1 MGQFCNLGQGMKKRS
16 QSIEKTTETRRK
28 IIVSAL
34 AEFNQL
40 GFAKSKIASIA
51 ANAGLG
57 KGTIYSYFETK
68 ESLFEGVV
76 DYLIQETYH
85 PIQSSELA
93 EDQKV
98 QDFILEQMLP
108 GIDNIE
114 EAGRADIARLMLREG
129 KAFNDI
135 LEMYTQKIYQPG
147 LNELTKLIEMAKKR
161 NELKSDVSAEVLAS
175 LVIAP
180 IWMGMIHNGLLMPM
194 QPLDIRKMFC
204 SNVKFIF
211 HS

>member
-1 MGQFCNLGQGMKKRS
+1 MKKRS

-147 LNELTKLIEMAKKR
+147 LHELTTLIQMAKKR
-161 NELKSDVSAEVLAS
+161 NELKSDISADVLAS

-211 HS
+211 NN

>member
-1 MGQFCNLGQGMKKRS
+1 MKKRS

-57 KGTIYSYFETK
+57 KGTIYSYFKTK

-161 NELKSDVSAEVLAS
+161 NELKSDVSADVLAS

-211 HS
+211 NN

>member
-1 MGQFCNLGQGMKKRS
+1 MKKRS

-57 KGTIYSYFETK
+57 KGTIYSYFATK

-85 PIQSSELA
+85 PIQSSELGQ
-93 EDQKV
+93 DQKV

-108 GIDNIE
+108 ALDNIE

-129 KAFNDI
+129 QAFNDI
-135 LEMYTQKIYQPG
+135 LQMYNQKIYEPG
-147 LNELTKLIEMAKKR
+147 LKELSILIDIAKAR
-161 NELKSDVSAEVLAS
+161 NELKTTTNTLSLAA
-175 LVIAP
+175 LIIAP
-180 IWMGMIHNGLLMPM
+180 IWMGIIHNGVLRPEQKLN
-194 QPLDIRKMFC
+194 IREIFDA
-204 SNVKFIF
+204 NVKSIF
-211 HS
+211 Q

>member
-1 MGQFCNLGQGMKKRS
+1 MKKRS

-34 AEFNQL
+34 EEFNQL

-85 PIQSSELA
+85 PIQSNELGK
-93 EDQKV
+93 DQKV

-108 GIDNIE
+108 SIDNIE

-129 KAFNDI
+129 QAFNDI
-135 LEMYTQKIYQPG
+135 LQMYSQKIYEPG
-147 LNELTKLIEMAKKR
+147 LRELSNLIEIAKQR
-161 NELKSDVSAEVLAS
+161 NELKTESNTLSLAA
-175 LVIAP
+175 LIIAP
-180 IWMGMIHNGLLMPM
+180 IWMGMIHNGILRPQHQLN
-194 QPLDIRKMFC
+194 IREMFDT
-204 SNVKFIF
+204 NVKSIF
-211 HS
+211 Q

>member
-1 MGQFCNLGQGMKKRS
+1 MKKRS

-161 NELKSDVSAEVLAS
+161 NELKSDVSADVLAS

-211 HS
+211 NN

>member
-1 MGQFCNLGQGMKKRS
+1 MKKRS

-85 PIQSSELA
+85 PIQSDELG
-93 EDQKV
+93 EQQKV

-108 GIDNIE
+108 GVDNIE

-129 KAFNDI
+129 KAFQDI
-135 LEMYTQKIYQPG
+135 LDMYSQKIYQPG
-147 LNELTKLIEMAKKR
+147 LQELTKLIDIAKVR
-161 NELKSDVSAEVLAS
+161 QELSKDTDSVTLAA
-175 LVIAP
+175 LIIAP
-180 IWMGMIHNGLLMPM
+180 IWMGMIHNGLLMPAY
-194 QPLDIRKMFC
+194 QLDIRKMFC
-204 SNVKFIF
+204 SNVKCIF
-211 HS
+211 QS

>member
-1 MGQFCNLGQGMKKRS
+1 MKKRS

-85 PIQSSELA
+85 PIQSSELS

-98 QDFILEQMLP
+98 QEFILEQMLP

-147 LNELTKLIEMAKKR
+147 LHELTKLIQMAKKR
-161 NELKSDVSAEVLAS
+161 NELKSDVSADVLAS

-211 HS
+211 NN